1 MQQAM
6 TDRDLM
12 EELLLTAKNACDLY
26 VHGAMEASTPQVRET
41 FSRALNESL
50 VMQDDIY
57 NAMADRGW
65 YPAQQAQQQQI
76 SQVRQQFETRQ

>member
-1 MQQAM
+1 MQQTM

-12 EELLLTAKNACDLY
+12 EEVLLTTKNACDLY
-26 VHGAMEASTPQVRET
+26 VHGVIEAATPQVRET
-41 FSRALNESL
+41 FSRALNETL

-57 NAMADRGW
+57 NTMAKQGW

-76 SQVRQQFETRQ
+76 AQVRQQFETRQ